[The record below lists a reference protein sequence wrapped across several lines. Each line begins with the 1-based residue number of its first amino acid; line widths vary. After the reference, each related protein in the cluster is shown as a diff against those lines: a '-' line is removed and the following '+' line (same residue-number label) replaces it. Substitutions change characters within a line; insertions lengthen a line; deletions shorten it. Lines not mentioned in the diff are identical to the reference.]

1 MISINFFDMAHTA
14 VVMTGLTGN
23 VNSSLAVALKLIS
36 EGHKVTCLS
45 VLDVKKKIEPYGIPY
60 VQLPEINFSFS
71 NENLSHL
78 RNSSWMKK
86 FNYHKKNKE
95 KIFKNSREILGLD
108 IYEMIIS
115 NLKIDKV
122 LIDQELHDLIFV
134 CYNLKIPITLLNSFF
149 SNKMGLGLT
158 LPPLRTNISPK
169 KGLKGSVFG
178 ILANW
183 MFIKLKVQARIIVN
197 KLTFKGYRRAALKKY
212 AIASGFPFNTVI
224 STNLPQLFSYT
235 NLPIIS
241 LTMAEMDF
249 PHKPAKNFSYV
260 GPMVYEN
267 RDLNTNS
274 PEEKAIQDIIKKK
287 QQSNKKLIYCSASS
301 LLKSEISF
309 IKKMIKAVEKQD
321 EWLMIISLG
330 GKLSMDLSK
339 IKSKNIYIFPWVPQM
354 RILKYS
360 DCCIT
365 PAGINSISECIHFS
379 VPLLVYSLKVADQN
393 GNANRVNYHGLGIM
407 GDRDKDNYLEIRQKI
422 KRIFDEPSFR
432 HKIKVFNEKYCEYQ
446 KRALTPLL
454 N

>member
-1 MISINFFDMAHTA
+1 
-14 VVMTGLTGN
+14 
-23 VNSSLAVALKLIS
+23 
-36 EGHKVTCLS
+36 
-45 VLDVKKKIEPYGIPY
+45 
-60 VQLPEINFSFS
+60 
-71 NENLSHL
+71 
-78 RNSSWMKK
+78 
-86 FNYHKKNKE
+86 
-95 KIFKNSREILGLD
+95 
-108 IYEMIIS
+108 
-115 NLKIDKV
+115 
-122 LIDQELHDLIFV
+122 
-134 CYNLKIPITLLNSFF
+134 
-149 SNKMGLGLT
+149 
-158 LPPLRTNISPK
+158 
-169 KGLKGSVFG
+169 
-178 ILANW
+178 
-183 MFIKLKVQARIIVN
+183 
-197 KLTFKGYRRAALKKY
+197 
-212 AIASGFPFNTVI
+212 
-224 STNLPQLFSYT
+224 
-235 NLPIIS
+235 
-241 LTMAEMDF
+241 
-249 PHKPAKNFSYV
+249 
-260 GPMVYEN
+260 MVYEN

-432 HKIKVFNEKYCEYQ
+432 HKKNPNSF
-446 KRALTPLL
+446 L
-454 N
+454 